1 MPVFEKFK
9 GRLLAVDEAPE
20 VLEGTWNCTRT
31 VLIEFP
37 SREDALAWA
46 GSAEYQEIARHRW
59 AGSTANIAMIRS
71 LRLDRSGAAGAVG
84 VRQDQRPGGKECRP
98 GVVSSPQRISSA

>member
-1 MPVFEKFK
+1 MAVYFVAQISIHDRAEYSKYEAGFMPVFEKYK

-37 SREDALAWA
+37 TREDALAWA
-46 GSAEYQEIARHRW
+46 GSAEYQAIAKHRW
-59 AGSTANIAMIRS
+59 AASTGNVAMIKS
-71 LRLDRSGAAGAVG
+71 LS
-84 VRQDQRPGGKECRP
+84 
-98 GVVSSPQRISSA
+98 